1 MISDIPLEVKE
12 YFNNGS
18 KKIIKVETKDGYN
31 LIITF
36 NDYVK
41 KMYDMSEK
49 LFGVFEILKNKEKF
63 NEVFIDEGNLAWD
76 IDKNIDSQIHW
87 NNRIDICSD
96 TIYIYGETI

>member
-41 KMYDMSEK
+41 KKYDMSEK